1 MSLKYRVNYPSESK
15 GTFEDVAT
23 MHECHLVNAFRKAS
37 EGRRDVD
44 SETLTALA
52 REMRDKAL
60 QPEFKGGLPILR
72 IVADVR
78 VAGDY
83 NAEFVKAIE
92 KVCRKFAVTYADS
105 KMEAVVKVA
114 SAGYVNTYVAPA
126 PSLKD
131 AIEGAYA
138 KALVAATS

>member
-1 MSLKYRVNYPSESK
+1 MKYRVNYHSESR
-15 GTFEDVAT
+15 GEFVAVEAL
-23 MHECHLVNAFRKAS
+23 HECHLVAAFRKAS

-52 REMRDKAL
+52 HEMRDKSL

-83 NAEFVKAIE
+83 DAEFVKAIE
-92 KVCRKFAVTYADS
+92 KVCRKFAVPYADA

-114 SAGYVNTYVAPA
+114 SAGYVNVYANPA
-126 PSLKD
+126 PSLSN
-131 AIEGAYA
+131 
-138 KALVAATS
+138 ALIGVKPIDESLVTAT

>member
-1 MSLKYRVNYPSESK
+1 MKYRVNYQSESR
-15 GTFEDVAT
+15 GTFEAVET
-23 MHECHLVNAFRKAS
+23 LHEAHLVNAFRKAA

-83 NAEFVKAIE
+83 DAEFVKAIE
-92 KVCRKFAVTYADS
+92 KVCRKFAVAYADA

-114 SAGYVNTYVAPA
+114 SAGYVNAYANPA
-126 PSLKD
+126 PSLSN
-131 AIEGAYA
+131 
-138 KALVAATS
+138 ALIGVKPIDESLVTAT